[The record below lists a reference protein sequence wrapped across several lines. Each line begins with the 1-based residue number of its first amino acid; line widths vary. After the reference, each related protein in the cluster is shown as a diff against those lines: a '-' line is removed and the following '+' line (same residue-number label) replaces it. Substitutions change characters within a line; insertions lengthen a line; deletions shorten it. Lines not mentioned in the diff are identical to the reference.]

1 MKNCY
6 KGKANIIS
14 AFAAI
19 LFLPVITAFSALSL
33 PLTAN
38 FYKALTTDSLPPFKN
53 NFPAADTI
61 PQQHS
66 DSTGVTTAV
75 VKTDTFNVKMSKDA
89 LDAPVKYKATDSMV
103 LDVPA
108 KKIILYGKESK
119 TTYRDNELTAPEII
133 YDQQSNTVAA
143 FFSKDSTGRVIASP
157 SFHQGEL
164 HTVSDSIR
172 FNMKTGRGLT
182 KGTYTQQGEMYVYG
196 ERIKKID
203 STSFYSFRSRFTT
216 CNLDTPHFSF
226 VSKKIKFINQKFA
239 VTGPVHPEFEGVPLP
254 IYLPFG
260 LYPMYQGRHSG
271 LIAPNF
277 TASSQFGI
285 GMERLGYYKV
295 FSDNWDVTVFGTLYS
310 YGGWMINASPRYYKR
325 YRYQGNFSIDVQRTK
340 FNFSGDPDYQV
351 TQTFNIRWI
360 HSADAKSRPG
370 TTFSANVNAG
380 SSKFNQNLQT
390 NAARNFNNIFGS
402 SISYAKSWKNKPYNY
417 TLLANHSQ
425 NTNQSQISV
434 TLPNVNFNL
443 NTIYPF
449 RRREVIGSTK
459 WYENIGVAL
468 NSSATSTTIFY
479 DDTAKD
485 KRPIFEQISSNW
497 KWGATHNVPIT
508 LSLPPLGPL
517 QLAPGVSYSERW
529 FQQRTTLAWNEA
541 DKKVDTFIRKGLYT
555 AREMSF
561 SLSGST
567 RIFGMFGF
575 GKNSAVQAIRHEI
588 RPQVGLSYKPDM
600 NGKFYKTVQVDT
612 NGRKGTYNVYQN
624 NSSFPYGAGE
634 FGGLSFSVD
643 NNLQMKV
650 RNKKDT
656 AEDAV
661 KKITLI
667 DGFSIGG
674 NYNFLAD
681 SFQFSPLTISARSNL
696 FNKISIT
703 ASASSNLYQVDT
715 SGNPVNRLIWKDKPF
730 SLGRLTGGSISM
742 STNFNGGDG
751 KKNSNTGTSGKVV
764 NPLTGMAET
773 DYEAESAYI
782 RNNPAEFTDFS
793 IPWSVNLGYSLRFSK
808 SFIKASQSFKTT
820 FNSDLTFSGT
830 LGLTKQW
837 QLGVNGTYNMSTGEV
852 GYVTM
857 TVAREMH
864 CWQMAI
870 SLAPIGRSRYFTIT
884 ISPKSGLLRDLR
896 INRSRYFYDL

>member
-1 MKNCY
+1 MLLL
-6 KGKANIIS
+6 S
-14 AFAAI
+14 V
-19 LFLPVITAFSALSL
+19 LTAFSAFSL
-33 PLTAN
+33 PG
-38 FYKALTTDSLPPFKN
+38 FKN
-53 NFPAADTI
+53 IYKPLTADTI
-61 PQQHS
+61 PAVDTGTVTDGYVRDTTSPVLADTLPGASTVSRQ
-66 DSTGVTTAV
+66 DSL
-75 VKTDTFNVKMSKDA
+75 DVKMSKDS
-89 LDAPVKYKATDSMV
+89 LDAPVTYKATDSMV

-108 KKIILYGKESK
+108 KRIILYGKESRTK
-119 TTYRDNELTAPEII
+119 YQDNELTAPQII
-133 YDQQSNTVAA
+133 YDQQGNTVSA
-143 FFSKDSTGRVIASP
+143 FFLKDSTGRVLASP
-157 SFHQGEL
+157 SFRQGEL

-172 FNMKTGRGLT
+172 FNMKSGKGLT

-203 STSFYSFRSRFTT
+203 STSFYSYRSRFTT
-216 CNLDTPHFSF
+216 CNLDTPHFAF

-254 IYLPFG
+254 VYLPFG
-260 LYPMYQGRHSG
+260 IYPMYSGRHSG

-295 FSDNWDVTVFGTLYS
+295 INDNWDVTVFGTLYS
-310 YGGWMINASPRYYKR
+310 YGGWMFNASPRYYKR

-340 FNFSGDPDYQV
+340 FNFSGDPDFAT
-351 TQTFNIRWI
+351 TQTFNIRWT
-360 HSADAKSRPG
+360 HTADAKSRPG
-370 TTFSANVNAG
+370 VTFSANVNAG

-402 SISYAKSWKNKPYNY
+402 TVSYARVWKDKPYN
-417 TLLANHSQ
+417 LSLSANHSQ
-425 NTNQSQISV
+425 NTNLNQISV
-434 TLPNVNFNL
+434 TLPNLGFNL

-449 RRREVIGSTK
+449 RRKEMVGAAK
-459 WYENIGVAL
+459 WYENVGVAL
-468 NSSATSTTIFY
+468 NTIASSNTIFY
-479 DDTAKD
+479 DDTDDTTKN
-485 KRPIFEQISSNW
+485 RGPILQQISNNW
-497 KWGATHNVPIT
+497 RWGATHNVPIT

-517 QLAPGVSYSERW
+517 QVAPGVSYSERW
-529 FQQRTTLAWNEA
+529 YQQKTILTWDTAS
-541 DKKVDTFIRKGLYT
+541 KKIDTSISKGLYT

-561 SLSGST
+561 SLGAST

-575 GKNSAVQAIRHEI
+575 GKNSKVQAIRHEI
-588 RPQVGLSYKPDM
+588 RPQVGISYKPDM
-600 NGKFYKTVQVDT
+600 NGKFYRTVQADT
-612 NGRKGTYNVYQN
+612 SGRTVPYNIYQN
-624 NSSFPYGAGE
+624 NNAGAYGPGR

-650 RNKKDT
+650 RNKNDT
-656 AEDAV
+656 AADAM

-674 NYNFLAD
+674 SYNFLID

-696 FNKISIT
+696 FNKINLT

-715 SGNPVNRLIWKDKPF
+715 NGLPVNRLIWKDKPF
-730 SLGRLTGGSISM
+730 SLGRLSGGSVTL
-742 STNFNGGDG
+742 STSFTGGDG
-751 KKNSNTGTSGKVV
+751 QKKSTGSSNGRVI

-773 DYEAESAYI
+773 DYEAEAAYM

-793 IPWSVNLGYSLRFSK
+793 IPWSVNLGYSLRFNK
-808 SFIKASQSFKTT
+808 TFVRTLKKFQTT

-837 QLGVNGTYNMSTGEV
+837 QVGVNGTYNVSTGEI

-857 TVAREMH
+857 TIAREMH

-896 INRSRYFYDL
+896 VNRSRYFYDL